1 MQDRPNFTEIL
12 DAVRHF
18 LRTEVEPQQSEH
30 RGRFRTL
37 VAINALTILER
48 EYEQEGDNLRDEA
61 VRLGKLLDEQIDLP
75 ARHHEIAELVTQL
88 NATLSARIRR
98 GDAPE
103 GVLAHLKHVG
113 GAKLRVASPQYLERY
128 GAARSQT

>member
-1 MQDRPNFTEIL
+1 MQDRPNFTELL

-18 LRTEVEPQQSEH
+18 LQTEVEPQQTDH

-48 EYEQEGDNLRDEA
+48 EFEQEDDIARDEA
-61 VRLGKLLDEQIDLP
+61 ERLVQLLDGKIDLP
-75 ARHHEIAELVTQL
+75 ARPSELATVVTEL
-88 NATLSARIRR
+88 NAELSARIRR
-98 GDAPE
+98 GEAPE

-113 GAKLRVASPQYLERY
+113 AAKLRVASPQYLQRY
-128 GAARSQT
+128 G

>member
-1 MQDRPNFTEIL
+1 MQDRPNFTELL

-18 LRTEVEPQQSEH
+18 LQTEVEPQQTEH

-48 EYEQEGDNLRDEA
+48 EYDQEGDNLRDEA
-61 VRLGKLLDEQIDLP
+61 ARLGVLLDRRIDIP
-75 ARHHEIAELVTQL
+75 ARHRALAALVAEL
-88 NATLSARIRR
+88 NGELSARIRR
-98 GDAPE
+98 GEAPD

-113 GAKLRVASPQYLERY
+113 AAKLRVTSPQYLARY
-128 GAARSQT
+128 E

>member
-1 MQDRPNFTEIL
+1 MQDGPNFTEVL

-18 LRTEVEPQQSEH
+18 LRTEIEPQQTEH

-37 VAINALTILER
+37 VAINALAILER
-48 EYEQEGDNLRDEA
+48 EYEQEDDNLRDEA
-61 VRLGKLLDEQIDLP
+61 VRLGRLLDQPIDLP
-75 ARHHEIAELVTQL
+75 AGHKEIVALVSRL
-88 NATLSARIRR
+88 NADLSARIRR

-113 GAKLRVASPQYLERY
+113 AAKLRVASPQYLERY
-128 GAARSQT
+128 G